1 MSLLRGKGTDES
13 SEVPCW
19 DWVCGLCSSKGVLAE
34 VLAFTFGLVPLN
46 LDHISP
52 ADMVFRDSDGQTF
65 AQLPEDTSPFR
76 VQKEHDGATG
86 ATGDSWRCSVLHFV
100 LSLTSCHH
108 SCWGPSPHRRVLLL
122 PYCPRLRLVARATL
136 SFAVFPHHSRL
147 LLSAHRGSNYMQGS
161 FAYSARVYSVTVVEQ
176 DLRKI
181 HCSSP

>member
-1 MSLLRGKGTDES
+1 MLVEMMDGGIELLSHVARKHVSLLRAKGTDES

-19 DWVCGLCSSKGVLAE
+19 DWTCGLCSSKGVLAE

-86 ATGDSWRCSVLHFV
+86 ATGVHEDAR
-100 LSLTSCHH
+100 SC
-108 SCWGPSPHRRVLLL
+108 
-122 PYCPRLRLVARATL
+122 
-136 SFAVFPHHSRL
+136 
-147 LLSAHRGSNYMQGS
+147 N
-161 FAYSARVYSVTVVEQ
+161 
-176 DLRKI
+176 
-181 HCSSP
+181 SSYP